1 MATNILIA
9 EVDWAQQHARLSAIR
24 RTVFIE
30 EQHVPE
36 NLEWDGIDADC
47 RHVLA
52 QDTSRKIAI
61 GTGRLVADGQIGR
74 MAILSH
80 YRGRGIGSG
89 ILRQLIELAR
99 RDGHRLIY
107 IHSQLTAV
115 NFYQK
120 ANFKVSGNTFI
131 DAGIAHV
138 KMTRSC

>member
-30 EQHVPE
+30 EQHVPKD
-36 NLEWDGIDADC
+36 LEWDGIDVDC

-52 QDTSRKIAI
+52 QDTGRKIAI